1 MFQEF
6 KEFAVKG
13 NVVDL
18 AVGLVIGGA
27 FGKIV
32 TSFVNDILMPLLT
45 PLLGGINLSDKVFV
59 IKDAT
64 EESAAVLL
72 NYGQFINTVVDF
84 LIISFAIFIV
94 IKQINKLKRKEEK
107 PKEEKEKKPS
117 EVDLLIEIRD
127 TLKQK

>member
-32 TSFVNDILMPLLT
+32 TSFVNDILMPLLS
-45 PLLGGINLSDKVFV
+45 PLMGEINFADKAIV
-59 IKDAT
+59 IKEAT
-64 EESAAVLL
+64 GSNTEAILL
-72 NYGQFINTVVDF
+72 NYGQFINTVIDF
-84 LIISFAIFIV
+84 IIVAFAIFIV
-94 IKQINKLKRKEEK
+94 IKQINKLKRKEEEV
-107 PKEEKEKKPS
+107 KEEPKSPTEI
-117 EVDLLIEIRD
+117 ELLKEIRD
-127 TLKQK
+127 TLQK